1 MWLHTQAFHYD
12 VVIHP
17 FRKQVDEEGRPR
29 PDLEAPQPAR
39 PEKPL
44 GPEICRSSRPA
55 SSESCALCRTRS
67 AASPV
72 SAQASP
78 ASRFSSVLGRLS

>member
-1 MWLHTQAFHYD
+1 MGLRTQAFHYD

-29 PDLEAPQPAR
+29 PGLEAPHPAR

-55 SSESCALCRTRS
+55 SSVPCSLWRSRS